1 MNKSN
6 NSIKRITL
14 TYIISLL
21 PLILFGFYKNGIS
34 LYIKKYINI
43 LEMFKPLV
51 IILLGF
57 LIGAIVNVIYEKKIN
72 KNKDNIKDI
81 IFSSLHPIY
90 GILIGCISSINTNII
105 LFSIVTFIVLLISKF
120 TKNTKINYITLTSLI
135 IFFIMN
141 IFGKFSFLN
150 AYEVSNNFNMN
161 TIDYLFGKGN
171 GGIVT
176 TNILLL
182 IISYIILYNS
192 NIYKRNIPIYSFIS
206 FLLLTIIYCFI
217 KNDIGNIMN
226 MLFTNG
232 ILFSFVYIAS
242 EPNSS
247 SYTRLGS
254 TIYGII
260 VGVLSFIFY
269 LINPALSSLGGI
281 FITSIFNSL
290 IDLKFE

>member
-1 MNKSN
+1 MNKSD
-6 NSIKRITL
+6 NSIKKITL

-34 LYIKKYINI
+34 LYIKKYVNI
-43 LEMFKPLV
+43 LEMFKPLI

-57 LIGAIVNVIYEKKIN
+57 IIGVLVNIIYEKKIN

-105 LFSIVTFIVLLISKF
+105 LFSLVTFIVLLISKF

-182 IISYIILYNS
+182 ITSYIILYNS

-269 LINPALSSLGGI
+269 LINPSLSSLGGI
-281 FITSIFNSL
+281 FIASIFNSL

>member
-1 MNKSN
+1 
-6 NSIKRITL
+6 
-14 TYIISLL
+14 
-21 PLILFGFYKNGIS
+21 
-34 LYIKKYINI
+34 
-43 LEMFKPLV
+43 
-51 IILLGF
+51 
-57 LIGAIVNVIYEKKIN
+57 
-72 KNKDNIKDI
+72 
-81 IFSSLHPIY
+81 
-90 GILIGCISSINTNII
+90 
-105 LFSIVTFIVLLISKF
+105 
-120 TKNTKINYITLTSLI
+120 
-135 IFFIMN
+135 MN

-161 TIDYLFGKGN
+161 AIDYLFGKGN

-260 VGVLSFIFY
+260 VGILSFIFY

-281 FITSIFNSL
+281 FIASIFNSL

>member
-6 NSIKRITL
+6 NSIKNISI

-34 LYIKKYINI
+34 LYIKKYISV
-43 LEMFKPLV
+43 LEMFKPLL

-57 LIGAIVNVIYEKKIN
+57 IIGIIVNIIYEKKVK
-72 KNKDNIKDI
+72 KNKSSLNDI

-90 GILIGCISSINTNII
+90 GILIGGISSINTNILLFI
-105 LFSIVTFIVLLISKF
+105 LVTFIILLISKF
-120 TKNTKINYITLTSLI
+120 IKNKINYIVLASLI

-141 IFGKFSFLN
+141 IFNKFSFLN
-150 AYEVSNNFNMN
+150 IYEVSNKFNMN
-161 TIDYLFGKGN
+161 AIDYLFGKGS
-171 GGIVT
+171 GGIIT

-192 NIYKRNIPIYSFIS
+192 KIYKRNIPIYSFIS
-206 FLLLTIIYCFI
+206 FLILSIIYCFI

-254 TIYGII
+254 SLYGII
-260 VGVLSFIFY
+260 VGILSFIFY

-281 FITSIFNSL
+281 FIASILNSF
-290 IDLKFE
+290 IDIKFE

>member
-34 LYIKKYINI
+34 LYIKKYVNI
-43 LEMFKPLV
+43 LEMFKPLI

-57 LIGAIVNVIYEKKIN
+57 IIGILVNIIYEKKIN

-105 LFSIVTFIVLLISKF
+105 LFSLVTFIILLISKF

>member
-34 LYIKKYINI
+34 LYIKKYVNI

-57 LIGAIVNVIYEKKIN
+57 LIGAIVNIIYEKKIN

-105 LFSIVTFIVLLISKF
+105 LFSLVTFIILLISKF
-120 TKNTKINYITLTSLI
+120 IKNTKINYITLTSLI

-281 FITSIFNSL
+281 FIASIFNSL

>member
-34 LYIKKYINI
+34 LYIKKYVNI

-57 LIGAIVNVIYEKKIN
+57 LIGATVNVIYEKKIN

-105 LFSIVTFIVLLISKF
+105 LFSLVTFIILLISKF
-120 TKNTKINYITLTSLI
+120 SKNTKINYITLTSLI

-161 TIDYLFGKGN
+161 AIDYLFGKGN

-281 FITSIFNSL
+281 FIASIFNSL

>member
-34 LYIKKYINI
+34 LYIKKYVNI

-57 LIGAIVNVIYEKKIN
+57 LIGATVNVIYEKKIK

-105 LFSIVTFIVLLISKF
+105 LFSLVTFIILLISKF
-120 TKNTKINYITLTSLI
+120 IKNTKINYITLTSLI

>member
-105 LFSIVTFIVLLISKF
+105 LFSLVTFIILLISKF